1 MVQDILKKVLNGLPD
16 YKSKN
21 HYVSFHP
28 PTDVSEVAEVRQDLV
43 KKALN
48 SQTSSWIKLKGFIAF
63 ISFLSPRSPEFAFNI
78 IHQNHRWRKGH
89 RFNSSFRHR
98 GH

>member
-43 KKALN
+43 
-48 SQTSSWIKLKGFIAF
+48 
-63 ISFLSPRSPEFAFNI
+63 
-78 IHQNHRWRKGH
+78 
-89 RFNSSFRHR
+89 
-98 GH
+98 